1 MPMDAFIN
9 RDWHL
14 AVASHVKWCE
24 AMGAEET
31 VEFRGSTIT
40 LKFSNSTPK
49 LQTEAYLRL
58 WDQGSGW
65 DLSKRIIEDVRR
77 FLTAATQIRDADGS
91 VVHNYRG
98 LRNGHRAQW
107 ELPNDPAHPK
117 GRGGRRTKGPAR
129 KDGFRHA
136 DIKESRLNSVCTASK
151 TAFDARNE

>member
-1 MPMDAFIN
+1 M
-9 RDWHL
+9 
-14 AVASHVKWCE
+14 V
-24 AMGAEET
+24 GAEET
-31 VEFRGSTIT
+31 VEF
-40 LKFSNSTPK
+40 
-49 LQTEAYLRL
+49 RL

-129 KDGFRHA
+129 K
-136 DIKESRLNSVCTASK
+136 TASG
-151 TAFDARNE
+151 TPTSRSRG

>member
-1 MPMDAFIN
+1 
-9 RDWHL
+9 
-14 AVASHVKWCE
+14 
-24 AMGAEET
+24 MGAEET
-31 VEFRGSTIT
+31 VEFRGNTIT

-107 ELPNDPAHPK
+107 ELPDDPAHPK
-117 GRGGRRTKGPAR
+117 GRGGRRTKWPTR

-136 DIKESRLNSVCTASK
+136 DIKESRLNGVCTASK
-151 TAFDARNE
+151 TAFDARN